1 MIQTAIDSLNN
12 RFQLDSFTENLK
24 IFDPCN
30 FPEEQNQIADYGCQ
44 EIKFFAQFY
53 CGQNFEVDPK

>member
-44 EIKFFAQFY
+44 EIKFFAQF
-53 CGQNFEVDPK
+53 